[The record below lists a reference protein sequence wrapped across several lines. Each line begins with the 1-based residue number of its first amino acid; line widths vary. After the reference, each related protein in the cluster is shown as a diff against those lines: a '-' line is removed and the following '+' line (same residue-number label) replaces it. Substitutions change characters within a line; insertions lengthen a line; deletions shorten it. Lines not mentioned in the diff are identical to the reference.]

1 MPPDFGRCRTLV
13 VWGVNPLYSNSV
25 KGGAGFLHAVDRG
38 AKVIVV
44 DPKCT
49 PTTEY
54 AQLHLRPIPGTDG
67 ALALGNGKSNHHRRS
82 A

>member
-1 MPPDFGRCRTLV
+1 MLIPPDFGRCRTLV

-38 AKVIVV
+38 AKVIVA

-54 AQLHLRPIPGTDG
+54 AQLHLWSQLQEQM
-67 ALALGNGKSNHHRRS
+67 AHWHWAWQE
-82 A
+82 